1 MVECSQIFIHHTRKM
16 KSILFFVVIIGIA
29 ITLYVVAQQPVE
41 GFQGQ
46 ELAVPLAGPPVTQ
59 LSSGDPKPFAP
70 PSATLL
76 APPPGQI
83 ASVNTQPYEDPA
95 MQKASADS
103 LNNAYVSV
111 KGFLTNEA
119 PNMQAMSDPSIQLP
133 LSTARSDANR
143 LQDELAVLKRNPGL
157 QSSLTVDDLNGIE
170 ANLGYLQRKWRLSA
184 NSVTPVE
191 GFECGC
197 KAGSMFGWGGTVQEG
212 FEGDAA
218 APSTNI
224 AATMATA
231 AATVAAST
239 NPSTDPVSLNDLK
252 DLGDRIGVEV
262 VRLSASGTTDPLVQ
276 ARVSTLNNV
285 QNSVND
291 IIAEVEAGN
300 RSISD
305 VPLTKEYIATFLP
318 IMSNLNNPIPQIAA
332 ERTGNPALQNL
343 AQSYMGGDKEAAKAA
358 QELFEKYATK
368 ILKNLSWKFDV
379 TYTGEA
385 EQEMSKAE
393 VQAIQGLLSAVAGP
407 GPGAAP
413 VAPSYPGFFNS
424 VTKNLGN
431 GPSAAGPS
439 AAGPSAA
446 VKGHSAPV
454 RRVPAA
460 HFDWKTRST
469 QICQQVAA
477 RGMKPSDFGC
487 VADPK
492 SVGEN
497 FSWRGHAKMVCNRIA
512 TLFDPS
518 IPAACG
524 CPPASWDG
532 WRH

>member
-1 MVECSQIFIHHTRKM
+1 M

-29 ITLYVVAQQPVE
+29 ITLYVVTLQPVE

-46 ELAVPLAGPPVTQ
+46 ELAVPLAGPPVAQIT
-59 LSSGDPKPFAP
+59 SGDPKAFAP

-76 APPPGQI
+76 APPPGQT
-83 ASVNTQPYEDPA
+83 ASVNSQPYEDPA

-157 QSSLTVDDLNGIE
+157 ESSLTVEDLNGIE

-184 NSVTPVE
+184 NSPTSLE

-197 KAGSMFGWGGTVQEG
+197 KAGSMFGWGGSVQEG
-212 FEGDAA
+212 FEGGDVDTAA
-218 APSTNI
+218 NPSSNI
-224 AATMATA
+224 AATIANA
-231 AATVAAST
+231 AATVVASS

-252 DLGDRIGVEV
+252 DLSDRIGVEV

-276 ARVSTLNNV
+276 ARVNTLNNV

-291 IIAEVEAGN
+291 IISEVETGN

-332 ERTGNPALQNL
+332 EKAGNPALQNL

-358 QELFEKYATK
+358 QELFDKYAAK
-368 ILKNLSWKFDV
+368 ILKNLSWKFDI

-413 VAPSYPGFFNS
+413 VGSSYPGFFNV
-424 VTKNLGN
+424 VTQKLGN
-431 GPSAAGPS
+431 GPMAKPAGAAGSGGAASPS
-439 AAGPSAA
+439 GPVSN
-446 VKGHSAPV
+446 
-454 RRVPAA
+454 
-460 HFDWKTRST
+460 FDWKTRAT

-492 SVGEN
+492 SVGDN

-518 IPAACG
+518 IPEACG

-532 WRH
+532 WKS